1 MEILFK
7 SKSMG
12 NLLIKEIDY
21 NLAREII
28 IKNHYSHKWNNA
40 FGKVNIGIFKLD
52 NPCKCLGVASFG
64 NLMNPKSY
72 ASICEDIRQEQILE
86 LNRMWIDD
94 CLGRNAETILISKSF
109 KIIKNKYPYIKL
121 IQSFADGR
129 LGCGTIY
136 KASNFKYY
144 GYSKTIFLID
154 NETQNIYHK
163 ILIENTNRKKAF
175 KETLN
180 LFIKNKLTPVEVKTY
195 RYIYVL
201 DKKYTKKIKL
211 KEETYPKYSK
221 GMSMVNYNPTLN
233 TLCKFLAYAE
243 IDKDDNIKD
252 IKKYIDDKY
261 DKNEIEKSIR
271 KAYENKYIKEYL
283 NKISSKK

>member
-7 SKSMG
+7 SKTMG

-21 NLAREII
+21 NLAKEII
-28 IKNHYSHKWNNA
+28 IKNHYSHKWNTK
-40 FGKVNIGIFKLD
+40 FGKINIGIFKAD
-52 NPCKCLGVASFG
+52 NPYKCLGVASFG
-64 NLMNPKSY
+64 SLMNSKSY
-72 ASICEDIRQEQILE
+72 TSICEDINQNQILE

-109 KIIKNKYPYIKL
+109 KIIKTKYPYVKL

-144 GYSKTIFLID
+144 GYSKTNFFID

-163 ILIENTNRKKAF
+163 ILLENTHRRKGF

-195 RYIYVL
+195 RYIYAL
-201 DKKYTKKIKL
+201 DKKYIKKIKL
-211 KEETYPKYSK
+211 KEEIYPKYSK
-221 GMSMVNYNPTLN
+221 GMSEINYNPTLN

-243 IDKDDNIKD
+243 IDKDDNIRD
-252 IKKYIDDKY
+252 IKKYINDKY
-261 DKNEIEKSIR
+261 NKDEIEKSIK
-271 KAYENKYIKEYL
+271 KAYENKFIKEYL
-283 NKISSKK
+283 KKTSNK